1 LKSTANF
8 YSLNRNQN
16 LDLCICNCIK
26 LLYKKENKIIIVSS
40 DHKIEKLDK
49 LLWTF
54 EQNSFLPH
62 KIYKDGDKIDTPILL
77 LSLNDMSDTEIFNEY
92 KSIINYQTAA
102 LLKIADNINIYE
114 FVEDDETNK
123 SISRKKYSDYR
134 KYNFTL
140 LHKAYNEQ
148 AI

>member
-102 LLKIADNINIYE
+102 LLKIAGDINIYE

>member
-1 LKSTANF
+1 MKSTANF
-8 YSLNRNQN
+8 YSLNRNHN
-16 LDLCICNCIK
+16 LDLCICSFVK
-26 LLYKKENKIIIVSS
+26 YLYKEENKIILISS
-40 DHKIEKLDK
+40 DHKIEKIDK

-62 KIYKDGDKIDTPILL
+62 KVYKDGDKIDTPILL
-77 LSLNDMSDTEIFNEY
+77 STLNDMKNIEIFNDY
-92 KSIINYQTAA
+92 KSIINNQPDA
-102 LLKIADNINIYE
+102 LLKIDGDINIYE

-123 SISRKKYSDYR
+123 SISRNKYSDYK

-140 LHKAYNEQ
+140 LHKAYDEQ

>member
-123 SISRKKYSDYR
+123 SISRNKYSDYR

>member
-1 LKSTANF
+1 MKSTVNF
-8 YSLNRNQN
+8 YSLNRNHN
-16 LDLCICNCIK
+16 LDVCICSCIK

-62 KIYKDGDKIDTPILL
+62 KIYKDGDKIDTPVLL
-77 LSLNDMSDTEIFNEY
+77 LCLNDMNNIEIFNEY
-92 KSIINYQTAA
+92 KSIINNQTAA
-102 LLKIADNINIYE
+102 LLKVADDINIYE
-114 FVEDDETNK
+114 FVEDDESNK
-123 SISRKKYSDYR
+123 SISRKKYSDYK

-140 LHKAYNEQ
+140 LHKTYDEQ

>member
-1 LKSTANF
+1 MKSTAYF
-8 YSLNRNQN
+8 YSLNRNHN

-26 LLYKKENKIIIVSS
+26 HLYKKENKIIIVSS

-62 KIYKDGDKIDTPILL
+62 KIYNDGDKIDTPILL
-77 LSLNDMSDTEIFNEY
+77 LSLDYINKSEIFSEY
-92 KSIINYQTAA
+92 KSIINNQAAA
-102 LLKIADNINIYE
+102 LLKITNDINIYE
-114 FVEDDETNK
+114 FVDDDETNK
-123 SISRKKYSDYR
+123 SISRKKYLDYK

-140 LHKAYNEQ
+140 IHKAYNEQ
-148 AI
+148 TI

>member
-8 YSLNRNQN
+8 YSLNRNHN
-16 LDLCICNCIK
+16 LDLCICSFVK
-26 LLYKKENKIIIVSS
+26 YLYKEENKIILISS
-40 DHKIEKLDK
+40 DHKIEKIDK

-62 KIYKDGDKIDTPILL
+62 KIYKNGDKIDTPILL
-77 LSLNDMSDTEIFNEY
+77 STLNDMNNMEIYGEY
-92 KSIINYQTAA
+92 KSIINNQSAA
-102 LLKIADNINIYE
+102 LLKIAGDINIYE

-123 SISRKKYSDYR
+123 SISRNKYSEY
-134 KYNFTL
+134 KKHNFTL
-140 LHKAYNEQ
+140 LHKTYDEQ